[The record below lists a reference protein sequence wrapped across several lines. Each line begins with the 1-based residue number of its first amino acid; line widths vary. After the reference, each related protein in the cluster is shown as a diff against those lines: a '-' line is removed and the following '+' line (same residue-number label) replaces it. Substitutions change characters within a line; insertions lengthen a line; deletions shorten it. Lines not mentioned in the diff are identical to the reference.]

1 MLVGDKVSHSAV
13 TEAYCLISSYI
24 REEGKLGTNYDKEHL
39 LEFVK
44 FVAEILKHPENFND
58 VDKTPKERNLDGSLK
73 HPVLSEEDIQGL
85 A

>member
-1 MLVGDKVSHSAV
+1 MLVGDKVTHSAV

-24 REEGKLGTNYDKEHL
+24 REDGKLGTNYDKERL

-44 FVAEILKHPENFND
+44 FVAEILKHPENFIGED
-58 VDKTPKERNLDGSLK
+58 RSPQERNLDGSLK
-73 HPVLSEEDIQGL
+73 NPVLADHDGTGL

>member
-13 TEAYCLISSYI
+13 TEAYCLISAYI
-24 REEGKLGTNYDKEHL
+24 REEGKLGANYDKEHL

-44 FVAEILKHPENFND
+44 FVAEILKHPENFIGS
-58 VDKTPKERNLDGSLK
+58 DKEPKERNLDGSLK
-73 HPVLSEEDIQGL
+73 HPVVAEHDGTGL